1 MATVMRKKRM
11 YKCSECNKHFD
22 EPGHFFISGEFWGAP
37 FTEKVPCCPY
47 CESENYEETEEED
60 CEDDY

>member
-1 MATVMRKKRM
+1 M
-11 YKCSECNKHFD
+11 YRCSECDKLFD
-22 EPGHFFISGEFWGAP
+22 EPGHFYSSGEFWGAP

-47 CESENYEETEEED
+47 CESEYYEETEEED